1 MKKANTRSRGNSK
14 ATSRSAAL
22 EARAR
27 LEREQ
32 EEEILSLLRKEADA
46 FVPNVYPS
54 AKKKAGLLAPIETR
68 EELSLTEI
76 LGNEGNKMVPD
87 LEKLIYQKTGAR
99 KSFRLGNHLNF
110 RRTATA
116 IGTCL
121 SLVFIV
127 AAAVAVTSALP
138 AGPGAPGALIRL
150 SIAPASSQ
158 NAERSVS
165 EAPVN
170 PYKPEFLLVPTSDAK
185 IYQEGLSPMNL
196 SATYV
201 VDGLDDPETDNLTL
215 EEAFSAL
222 FEGSYQTGY
231 IEAKTPASYNVIDVS
246 IVTDQDDYEDLY
258 VKVAEKAL
266 RESLRKERIYAK
278 LNLTCSLLEPSL
290 SKMDY
295 LKAADTFTIY
305 ELLNRSVDYE
315 KLLNESASV
324 IESLES
330 VGESLAA
337 APLSDLARVAIS
349 RGLSMSYN
357 IYSEGASKNQTKEE
371 VERLKE
377 DLIAKIDEIP
387 WNINPSLLG
396 EDPYYLLNDPEYY
409 EGLAGDAKKICETF
423 FKIQRAI
430 LDLAGSSKEN
440 YLQFLAM
447 TNAFLASLASDPS
460 DCPDPYGYPYDPGG
474 HSPGT
479 GPNSANWGDGEIVLA

>member
-1 MKKANTRSRGNSK
+1 MKKANTHSKGSSK
-14 ATSRSAAL
+14 ATSRSEAL
-22 EARAR
+22 EARAK
-27 LEREQ
+27 LEK
-32 EEEILSLLRKEADA
+32 EEEEAVVSLLRKEADA

-54 AKKKAGLLAPIETR
+54 VKKKAGLFAPIETR
-68 EELSLTEI
+68 EELSLTKI
-76 LGNEGNKMVPD
+76 LGNEGSKVVPN
-87 LEKLIYQKTGAR
+87 LEKLIYQKTGAK
-99 KSFRLGNHLNF
+99 KSFRLSEHLNF
-110 RRTATA
+110 RRTAAT

-121 SLVFIV
+121 SLVFIFG
-127 AAAVAVTSALP
+127 AAMASTGSFADYV
-138 AGPGAPGALIRL
+138 GAPGAFIRL

-158 NAERSVS
+158 GGEKAVEGT
-165 EAPVN
+165 AVN
-170 PYKPEFLLVPTSDAK
+170 PYKPEFLLVPTSESEV
-185 IYQEGLSPMNL
+185 YQEGVSPMNL

-201 VDGLDDPETDNLTL
+201 VDGLDDPETGNLTL

-258 VKVAEKAL
+258 VKVVEKAL

-305 ELLNRSVDYE
+305 ELLNRNVDYE

-324 IESLES
+324 IESLKS

-337 APLSDLARVAIS
+337 APLSDPARVAIS

-357 IYSEGASKNQTKEE
+357 IYSEGASKNPTKEE

-409 EGLAGDAKKICETF
+409 QGLAGDAKKICETF

-447 TNAFLASLASDPS
+447 TDAFLASLASDPS

-474 HSPGT
+474 HHPGIGQT
-479 GPNSANWGDGEIVLA
+479 SENWGDGEIVLA